1 MNPRCADLLRA
12 VLDLPEAERRDFLE
26 QASAGDES
34 LRANLL
40 RLLELDTDADPF
52 LDASLDGVI
61 AGLLHDGTAPAGA
74 VDDIAPGDR
83 IGPWKVLSKLG
94 SGGMG
99 SVWLAE
105 RADAGFSQKVALK
118 TIKLGMDST
127 LVLAQFRRERNLLAR
142 LQHPNIAG
150 LIDGGVDDRGR
161 PWFALDH
168 VSGVDLRDWLNA
180 QPALADRL
188 HLFEKICRA
197 VSHAHQQLVIHRD
210 IKPANVM
217 VQPDGEPKL
226 LDFGIAKLLVEND
239 LDETVTLHRFASRS
253 YAAPEQLRGEAVST
267 ATDVYSLG
275 ALLFEMLT
283 GVRYATAHQDDAAP
297 TPPSRIVQEAPDN
310 SVVPTARLRGDL
322 DAIVT
327 RALADEPARRY
338 ATVLSLAEDVRNHL
352 DGKPIIARPDAFTYR
367 ASKFIRRNRAAVGVA
382 VIGLLGLLLTSG
394 LALWQARAKAG
405 EAVRAQVALQRSE
418 AIRSFIE
425 SIFLDADPTHA
436 RGENT
441 TAGELLEAARSR
453 VAEDFIDQPDIAAT
467 MLNQI
472 GGVYVSLGR
481 DDQARVLLRE
491 ALAMNARSTHPS
503 LLVEASAGGRLAHYD
518 YLDGKT
524 QRALETLDDIVA
536 RLRTQA
542 DMVAELSKV
551 LQIKSSILFS
561 ADRSEEG
568 LAASAESASVLAAH
582 TDTLAAEYAYALA
595 GYADASAAEN
605 NGETALQAVERALAL
620 PLLQNHEAPALELAV
635 LGAKVRALQTL
646 QRDAEAEPILASVIE
661 TCSQLFGRNVGRTR
675 YWIYRQAQVLQKLH
689 RLDEAQAVIDA
700 LVTQLPDDAEQPIA
714 RSAFAVAA
722 LDIAIARHAPDTG
735 KRKAEA
741 EALACGPT
749 GNSGFCEKAR
759 ALTLPAE

>member
-1 MNPRCADLLRA
+1 MNTRCTALLREA
-12 VLDLPEAERRDFLE
+12 LDLPESERRQFLE
-26 QASAGDES
+26 RASAGDVALLE
-34 LRANLL
+34 NLI
-40 RLLELDTDADPF
+40 RLLELDDDTDPF
-52 LDASLDGVI
+52 LDAPLDGFV
-61 AGLLHDGTAPAGA
+61 AGLLADE
-74 VDDIAPGDR
+74 VDPEDSLDDVAPGDR
-83 IGPWKVLSKLG
+83 IGPWKVINKLG

-105 RADAGFSQKVALK
+105 RADGVYSQQVALK
-118 TIKLGMDST
+118 TIKLGMDSAM
-127 LVLAQFRRERNLLAR
+127 VLEQFHRERNLLAR
-142 LQHPNIAG
+142 LKHPNIAS
-150 LIDGGVDDRGR
+150 LIDGGVDGRGR
-161 PWFALDH
+161 PWFAMDH
-168 VSGVDLRDWLNA
+168 VQGMNLRDWIKT
-180 QPALADRL
+180 QPSLEDRL
-188 HLFEKICRA
+188 RLFEKICRA
-197 VSHAHQQLVIHRD
+197 AAHAHQQLVIHRD
-210 IKPANVM
+210 IKPGNVL
-217 VQPDGEPKL
+217 VQADGEPKL
-226 LDFGIAKLLVEND
+226 LDFGIAKLFAEDDV
-239 LDETVTLHRFASRS
+239 DETLTLHRFVSRS

-267 ATDVYSLG
+267 ATDVYALG

-283 GVRYATAHQDDAAP
+283 GERYSQVHQHDTAP
-297 TPPSRIVQEAPDN
+297 MPPSQALRKSPAGAG
-310 SVVPTARLRGDL
+310 VPATQLRGDL
-322 DAIVT
+322 DAIVS

-338 ATVLSLAEDVRNHL
+338 ATALSLAEDVRNHL
-352 DGKPIIARPDAFTYR
+352 GGKPINARPDAFAYR
-367 ASKFIRRNRAAVGVA
+367 ANKFIRRNRAAVAVA

-425 SIFLDADPTHA
+425 SIFLDADPSQAKGTD
-436 RGENT
+436 T

-472 GGVYVSLGR
+472 GGIYVSLGK

-503 LLVEASAGGRLAHYD
+503 LSVEASAGGRLAHYD

-524 QRALETLDDIVA
+524 QRALKTLDDIVA
-536 RLRTQA
+536 RLRTQP

-568 LAASAESASVLAAH
+568 LVASAESASVLAAH
-582 TDTLAAEYAYALA
+582 TDTLASEYAYALA

-605 NGETALQAVERALAL
+605 DGETALQAVERALAL

-675 YWIYRQAQVLQKLH
+675 YWIYRQAQVLQKLN
-689 RLDEAQAVIDA
+689 RLDEAQAVIDV
-700 LVTQLPDDAEQPIA
+700 LVAQQPDDAEQPIA
-714 RSAFAVAA
+714 RSAYAVAA
-722 LDIAIARHAPDTG
+722 LDIAIARHAPDIG

-749 GNSGFCEKAR
+749 GNSSFCEKAR
-759 ALTLPAE
+759 ALTLPAD